1 MFFNAIEVDCMPAAA
16 ERVNHEKKP
25 LSARSSRC
33 LIARNMFERFMCF
46 LTIRTVGSCLLVWSC
61 MTTSPSSLL
70 AQTASPSS
78 ELAADLQRAQAALKS
93 NDQVTATQQFRAAL
107 RLDPANVEAH
117 ANLGVMAF
125 FHDDCT
131 AAEQEFHS
139 VLSAA
144 PSLIKA
150 QALLAICERRLGQPS
165 AEADMEGSFAKLD
178 DAKLR
183 TQVGIE
189 LADLYYQR
197 GELERTASVLH
208 TLLDLNP
215 DNVDILFFV
224 QRVYS
229 ELADNT
235 LNKLAVLDPGS
246 ARMEQLIAER
256 LINAG
261 NLKDAT
267 EHYRKALQI
276 NPKLPGMHFELAEAL
291 MESSPNDAKTQK
303 EAQSELDAAVQVDGD
318 SSKVE
323 CEFGRIAF
331 LQSNTDQ
338 AFAHY
343 QHAYELNPKD
353 AQAQMGLADLLK
365 MQNKPEEAARYLR
378 MAIAS
383 DPFNAEAHYKLSQVD
398 RQLHLEEEQKKELKL
413 FLDIRATK
421 DKIKLLYRQMNPQA
435 TAPDDALPVVK
446 P

>member
-1 MFFNAIEVDCMPAAA
+1 MFFNVIEVDGMPVAP
-16 ERVNHEKKP
+16 ERITHGKRSFSASSSP
-25 LSARSSRC
+25 LLTARDTSEPFRHC
-33 LIARNMFERFMCF
+33 R
-46 LTIRTVGSCLLVWSC
+46 TIRTFGLWLLIGSCL
-61 MTTSPSSLL
+61 TTPPTLL
-70 AQTASPSS
+70 LTQTASSSS

-93 NDQVTATQQFRAAL
+93 NDQATAMQEFRAVL
-107 RLDPANVEAH
+107 KLDPANVEAH

-125 FHDDCT
+125 FHGDCT
-131 AAEQEFHS
+131 AAEQEFHN
-139 VLSAA
+139 VLRVA

-165 AEADMEGSFAKLD
+165 AQADMESAFAKLD
-178 DAKLR
+178 DPKLR

-189 LADLYYQR
+189 LADVYYQQ

-215 DNVDILFFV
+215 DNVDILFFA

-229 ELADNT
+229 ELADDT
-235 LNKLAVLDPGS
+235 LNKLALLAPGS

-291 MESSPNDAKTQK
+291 MESSPNDASTQR
-303 EAQSELDAAVQVDGD
+303 EARSELDAAIQVDGD

-338 AFAHY
+338 AFVHY
-343 QHAYELNPKD
+343 QHAYQLNPKD
-353 AQAQMGLADLLK
+353 AQAQIGLAEILK
-365 MQNKPEEAARYLR
+365 MQNKPEEAATYLR

-398 RQLHLEEEQKKELKL
+398 RQLHLDDEQKKELKL
-413 FLDIRATK
+413 FFDIRATK

-435 TAPDDALPVVK
+435 TAVGDTLPVVK